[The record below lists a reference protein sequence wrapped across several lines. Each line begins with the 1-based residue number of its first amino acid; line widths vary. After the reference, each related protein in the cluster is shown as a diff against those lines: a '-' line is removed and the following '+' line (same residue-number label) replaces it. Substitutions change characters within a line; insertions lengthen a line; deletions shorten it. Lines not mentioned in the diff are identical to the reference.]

1 MTHDLLTPS
10 VSIVVSKY
18 AFSMAAN
25 IVRDTRTRVVLEML
39 LSLDVLEGLGKWM
52 HEALNFEI

>member
-1 MTHDLLTPS
+1 
-10 VSIVVSKY
+10 
-18 AFSMAAN
+18 MATN

-39 LSLDVLEGLGKWM
+39 LSLDVLEELGKWM